1 MSLHPQRVGAQ
12 RSRWLALASFLFMTG
27 GWGTGGARADIYVHV
42 MNCSSLGTTVAAY
55 DAKDSVKLSAASVKG
70 FSEDQQGESA
80 QLHCAGEGE
89 GYCQMDIETTC
100 AGCASAD
107 FHLDSGKWA
116 VIKTVSASDGSCSV
130 SVEKNLDSAPSSC
143 D

>member
-1 MSLHPQRVGAQ
+1 MGLDPQRRIAR
-12 RSRWLALASFLFMTG
+12 RSRSLMPFALVLLAAL
-27 GWGTGGARADIYVHV
+27 WGAGAARADIYVHV
-42 MNCSSLGTTVAAY
+42 MNCTSFDTTVAAY

-70 FSEDQQGESA
+70 FSEDQKGQSA

-89 GYCQMDIETTC
+89 GYCQMDIETTD

>member
-1 MSLHPQRVGAQ
+1 MAC
-12 RSRWLALASFLFMTG
+12 
-27 GWGTGGARADIYVHV
+27 GWGAGAARADIYVHV
-42 MNCSSLGTTVAAY
+42 MNCTNFETTVAAY

-70 FSEDQQGESA
+70 FSENQKGETA

-89 GYCQMDIETTC
+89 GYCQMDIETTT

-116 VIKTVSASDGSCSV
+116 VIRTVSASDGSCSV
-130 SVEKNLDSAPSSC
+130 SVEKDLDAAPSSC